1 MFRLSVGRGAEAEEL
16 KAELKTSGAQHIL
29 ALDVNNEE
37 VTMLAQLSLE
47 TPELK
52 EKGEA
57 VENEKEG
64 FVTFTPQVTTS
75 RQTGAVEGACPSK
88 WQSMLRE
95 CMEKIQ
101 ETGAEMKGSNKDF
114 KSSQSRQGE
123 PGGDGGDD
131 SSDNSDIGANG
142 GSRRSTSG
150 RKSAKEASSWGASST
165 TPTPAQIREKFNG
178 HRSSD
183 IHSWFRVRPQP
194 VVLKDR
200 AGIHFLRPERR
211 PRAY

>member
-1 MFRLSVGRGAEAEEL
+1 
-16 KAELKTSGAQHIL
+16 
-29 ALDVNNEE
+29 
-37 VTMLAQLSLE
+37 
-47 TPELK
+47 
-52 EKGEA
+52 
-57 VENEKEG
+57 
-64 FVTFTPQVTTS
+64 
-75 RQTGAVEGACPSK
+75 
-88 WQSMLRE
+88 
-95 CMEKIQ
+95 MEKIQ
-101 ETGAEMKGSNKDF
+101 ETGAEMKGSNKDV

-165 TPTPAQIREKFNG
+165 TPTPAQIREQFNG

-183 IHSWFRVRPQP
+183 IHSWFRVGPQP

-200 AGIHFLRPERR
+200 AGIHFP
-211 PRAY
+211 